1 MNPAWSVIFFTVL
14 AGFGQGLAVW
24 LALAVLAGAMAP
36 SSAFLAQGLGLATA
50 LLVLGLAASFFHLA
64 RPLRAWRS
72 AAMWRTSWLSREV
85 IVLPALIGW
94 LALWWLALLTG
105 RGTPLLALL
114 FPAGAIVLSALLW
127 LCTAMIYAGIRFIQ
141 EWAHP
146 LTLANYVLIG
156 LSSGAVLAAGLA
168 TAAGQAGLLAAAAPA
183 AIVATLAAGVA
194 RLASLRRNAALKP
207 RSTLQSATGIHAQRL
222 VQMNMGMSA
231 GSFNTRE
238 FFHRASVQALLQVK
252 WAAVLLGFAVPLA
265 LVLWGWIGGSALTWL
280 AALAVQ
286 AAGLLLERWL
296 FFAQARHPQNLY
308 YQRVS

>member
-24 LALAVLAGAMAP
+24 LALAVLAGAVAP
-36 SSAFLAQGLGLATA
+36 ASRFLAQGLGLATA

-85 IVLPALIGW
+85 IVLPALIGL
-94 LALWWLALLTG
+94 LALWWLALVTG
-105 RGTPLLALL
+105 RGTPLLPLL
-114 FPAGAIVLSALLW
+114 LPAAAIVLSALLW

-168 TAAGQAGLLAAAAPA
+168 TAAGEARLLAAAAPA
-183 AIVATLAAGVA
+183 AMVATLAAGVA

-238 FFHRASVQALLQVK
+238 FFHRAGAQALLQVK

-265 LVLWGWIGGSALTWL
+265 LVAWGWAGGSSLPWL